1 MSFGDLEKLDSKSR
15 EIRKMLIEEIHNLG
29 KGHYG
34 GSLSIVDILVLLYN
48 VEMNI
53 DVTNPGMENRDRLV
67 LSKGHAGPALYAV
80 LADKGYISKEDLNTL
95 NKENTCLPSHCD
107 MNKTTGVDM
116 TTGSLGQGFSC
127 AMGVAK
133 ASKIRS

>member
-1 MSFGDLEKLDSKSR
+1 MSFGDLEKLNSKSR

-53 DVTNPGMENRDRLV
+53 DVTNPGMENRDEACIVQR
-67 LSKGHAGPALYAV
+67 SCGAGF
-80 LADKGYISKEDLNTL
+80 I
-95 NKENTCLPSHCD
+95 C
-107 MNKTTGVDM
+107 
-116 TTGSLGQGFSC
+116 GSF
-127 AMGVAK
+127 
-133 ASKIRS
+133 R